1 MECSLVLLG
10 MNCLRAADCVLAER
24 NFSTTDLTASPNN
37 PDCEMGASSKNTF
50 SFSRISV
57 RFSHKWRSA
66 ATEPAIERPT
76 VRAVCLVSGSAQ
88 LFHSL
93 WSQTSPF
100 VHLLKHVR
108 LVGLKNGHHVEG
120 HACLTGRDVGLPDKG
135 GSGPTWLSRKEGAGI
150 PGRRQRG

>member
-1 MECSLVLLG
+1 MEWSLVLLG

-24 NFSTTDLTASPNN
+24 NFSTTELTASPNN
-37 PDCEMGASSKNTF
+37 PDCDMCASSKNTL

-66 ATEPAIERPT
+66 ATGPASP
-76 VRAVCLVSGSAQ
+76 VSGSAQ

-93 WSQTSPF
+93 CQTSPF
-100 VHLLKHVR
+100 VHLLKYVC
-108 LVGLKNGHHVEG
+108 LVGLKDGHHVEG

-135 GSGPTWLSRKEGAGI
+135 GNGPTWLSQKEGAGL
-150 PGRRQRG
+150 PRRRQRG